1 MHQHQIKDLLAYR
14 NFLNEKVKQAIEGVS
29 KLRLDDLLEDTSINV
44 NNEYV
49 EDQMRI
55 ICNNTG
61 KSNFKQKIEELKKFV
76 IKKAKQVD
84 ADGKEII
91 DEKSQNAEEN
101 LKWFIQYIL
110 TKRLGP

>member
-1 MHQHQIKDLLAYR
+1 
-14 NFLNEKVKQAIEGVS
+14 
-29 KLRLDDLLEDTSINV
+29 
-44 NNEYV
+44 
-49 EDQMRI
+49 
-55 ICNNTG
+55 
-61 KSNFKQKIEELKKFV
+61 
-76 IKKAKQVD
+76 VD